1 MALKKLSETC
11 EPTLNQL
18 AAVPWGAIPAVKTC
32 ANELRIQ
39 VNFVQKHG
47 ELIYRHT
54 HGRLNSKRGAC
65 TTIALWVVLT
75 FTPPWSKSSRE
86 VSLNLP
92 SSILVVSHDFLCWWK
107 WKALSGWVG
116 LKIVPPTWW
125 SNLHISETVMVKLII
140 LRTH

>member
-18 AAVPWGAIPAVKTC
+18 AAVPWGAIPVVKTW

-65 TTIALWVVLT
+65 TTIALLSCVDFYTSLVQV
-75 FTPPWSKSSRE
+75 FAWSFSESSKFY
-86 VSLNLP
+86 P
-92 SSILVVSHDFLCWWK
+92 CDFLCWWK